1 MIRRIKTRLKK
12 FFEEKPLTDKEKHFI
27 IHISKNNEM
36 FLSVELA
43 TSEDKTWSDLIE
55 ENKSFFDYVRRTKR

>member
-27 IHISKNNEM
+27 IGCINAQNQYPQLTMAQWRIIKEIESKYKGRE
-36 FLSVELA
+36 
-43 TSEDKTWSDLIE
+43 
-55 ENKSFFDYVRRTKR
+55 